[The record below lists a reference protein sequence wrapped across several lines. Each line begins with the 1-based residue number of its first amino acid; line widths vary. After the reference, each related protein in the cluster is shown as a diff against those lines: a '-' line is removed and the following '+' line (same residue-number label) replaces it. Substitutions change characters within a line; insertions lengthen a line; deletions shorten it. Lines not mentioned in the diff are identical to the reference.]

1 MMKSISMNMILLLTS
16 FTVVSGFGSVLAG
29 VTDWAQGVTKA
40 DGGDTEIGTIMSGR
54 FCAKEGNHNYCLCKG
69 STAYGYVPVE
79 RGFMGRAQA
88 EAFASHSIDPF
99 DASKGYGSALRP
111 NFGGHLDRCNN
122 AHFGDPNRGQVKD
135 CTCHEGGNGDSF
147 IPRLKFY
154 LEGKAN
160 LCLAHTEL
168 RNGGRVELR
177 EYKYENFANCAW
189 DYDGSTGLI
198 RASGSNF
205 CLDAHNR
212 HVEGITLHLWE
223 CSKTN
228 PNQDWLV
235 EIKEVPTGSGHTAG
249 KTTGYLRQRRSNMV
263 LEPMCL
269 QAGCQVQQWTDNT
282 HDEYGQSQC
291 RVSPSC
297 RNGVCRH
304 NLQYPGDRV
313 DNPIF
318 GGGGF
323 DMVGTAGACKTKCED
338 PDTKDSHGRRCVAF
352 EHSSQDPHAVAN
364 CAFAWD
370 CSEIGHWGGGKVY
383 RRNHFGSDA
392 PHMQRWNVA
401 GIPCLS
407 WDGATCKCHA
417 NGDNNYTC
425 DHRRRLLE
433 DATVDENIESVERR
447 KQ

>member
-1 MMKSISMNMILLLTS
+1 
-16 FTVVSGFGSVLAG
+16 
-29 VTDWAQGVTKA
+29 
-40 DGGDTEIGTIMSGR
+40 
-54 FCAKEGNHNYCLCKG
+54 
-69 STAYGYVPVE
+69 
-79 RGFMGRAQA
+79 
-88 EAFASHSIDPF
+88 
-99 DASKGYGSALRP
+99 
-111 NFGGHLDRCNN
+111 
-122 AHFGDPNRGQVKD
+122 VKD
-135 CTCHEGGNGDSF
+135 CTCAMGGNVDSF
-147 IPRLKFY
+147 IPRLQFR
-154 LEGKAN
+154 LDGKSN

-177 EYKYENFANCAW
+177 EYKYENIANCAW

-212 HVEGITLHLWE
+212 HAEGIALHLWE
-223 CSKTN
+223 CSETN
-228 PNQDWLV
+228 HNQDWLV

-249 KTTGYLRQRRSNMV
+249 KTTGFLRQRRSNMV

-269 QAGCQVQQWTDNT
+269 QVGCQVRQWTGNT

-323 DMVGTAGACKTKCED
+323 DMVGTAGACKTRCED

-383 RRNHFGSDA
+383 RRTEFSSHQ

-407 WDGATCKCHA
+407 WDGASCKCHA
-417 NGDNNYTC
+417 NGNNNYTC

-433 DATVDENIESVERR
+433 DATVDEKVESVERH